1 VKQTC
6 QRPETLQVSNSKAVD
21 DKREEEP
28 GEWGGFGPDHHTD
41 PCSPVHLAG
50 ALTLPL
56 SGLLLGTRH
65 GVLAR
70 AVYVLVGAIGVP
82 VFAEFSGGLGI
93 VLGPTGGRLIS
104 YPIAAAVA
112 ELAGPILAG
121 PLRRR
126 AFLASFL
133 WGCAGLAVIYAI
145 GASWLA
151 VATGLL
157 SGVVLVPGLLIFVSL
172 T

>member
-1 VKQTC
+1 VWSYG
-6 QRPETLQVSNSKAVD
+6 RRN
-21 DKREEEP
+21 R
-28 GEWGGFGPDHHTD
+28 GFGPDHHTD
-41 PCSPVHLAG
+41 PSSPVHLAG

-93 VLGPTGGRLIS
+93 VLGPTGGYLIS

-112 ELAGPILAG
+112 ELAAPILAG
-121 PLRRR
+121 PLCRR
-126 AFLASFL
+126 AFLAGFL

-151 VATGLL
+151 VAAGLL
-157 SGVVLVPGLLIFVSL
+157 SGVVSSCQAF
-172 T
+172 

>member
-1 VKQTC
+1 V
-6 QRPETLQVSNSKAVD
+6 A
-21 DKREEEP
+21 P
-28 GEWGGFGPDHHTD
+28 GRRT
-41 PCSPVHLAG
+41 
-50 ALTLPL
+50 
-56 SGLLLGTRH
+56 
-65 GVLAR
+65 
-70 AVYVLVGAIGVP
+70 
-82 VFAEFSGGLGI
+82 GI

-112 ELAGPILAG
+112 ELAVPILAG

-133 WGCAGLAVIYAI
+133 WGCAGLAVIYVI

-157 SGVVLVPGLLIFVSL
+157 SGVVLVPGVLILVRL

>member
-1 VKQTC
+1 VWSYG
-6 QRPETLQVSNSKAVD
+6 RRN
-21 DKREEEP
+21 R
-28 GEWGGFGPDHHTD
+28 GFGPDHHTV
-41 PCSPVHLAG
+41 PSSPVHLAG

-93 VLGPTGGRLIS
+93 VLGPTGGYLIS

-112 ELAGPILAG
+112 ELAAPILAG
-121 PLRRR
+121 PLCRR
-126 AFLASFL
+126 AFLAGFL

-151 VATGLL
+151 VAAGLL
-157 SGVVLVPGLLIFVSL
+157 SGVVSSCQAF
-172 T
+172 

>member
-1 VKQTC
+1 MWSYG
-6 QRPETLQVSNSKAVD
+6 RRN
-21 DKREEEP
+21 R
-28 GEWGGFGPDHHTD
+28 GFGPDHHTD
-41 PCSPVHLAG
+41 PSSPVHLAG

-93 VLGPTGGRLIS
+93 VLGPTGGCLIS

-112 ELAGPILAG
+112 ELAAPILAG
-121 PLRRR
+121 PLCRR
-126 AFLASFL
+126 AFLAGFL

-151 VATGLL
+151 VAAGLL
-157 SGVVLVPGLLIFVSL
+157 SGVVSSCQAF
-172 T
+172 